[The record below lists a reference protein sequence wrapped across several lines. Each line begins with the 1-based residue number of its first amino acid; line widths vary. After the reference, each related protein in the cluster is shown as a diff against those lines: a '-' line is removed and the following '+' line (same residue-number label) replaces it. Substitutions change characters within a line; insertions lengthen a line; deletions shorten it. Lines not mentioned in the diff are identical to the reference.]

1 MEALFVWLGIGAVSF
16 GALLVLCEKT
26 GFGNFAEIWAP
37 DSSRLRKAINSVV
50 YVCGGPITAIVA
62 AILFI
67 SFVDSSRR

>member
-1 MEALFVWLGIGAVSF
+1 MEVLFIWLGIGAVSL
-16 GALLVLCEKT
+16 GVLWLLCEKT
-26 GFGNFAEIWAP
+26 SFGNFAEIWAP

-62 AILFI
+62 AILVI